1 MKKSITLIFL
11 IIISAQ
17 YSFAQNTTAAFL
29 KLGSGA
35 KALGLANAFVA
46 ASADINALAY
56 NPAGINGI
64 EQKEL
69 SFTHASLANN
79 LNYSFTGYGMP
90 FGNNI
95 IGIGIN
101 YLSNTHI
108 EGRGANRELTNNFS
122 ANDMAV
128 NLSYGRTVSSRLG
141 LGFNL
146 KYIKSEISDISSKG
160 YAFDLGGI
168 YKTSIR
174 GLNFGL
180 SAQNIG
186 SKMKFIDEG
195 DSLPL
200 TIRTGIN
207 YIALGN
213 VVLSMEV
220 DRFIKEKKTT
230 MSAGVEYTV
239 LNSLSLRTGYLKNLN
254 MESLKTGNGLSGGF
268 GLMIRKFKFEYA
280 ITPFGELGDSQ
291 RFSLGMKF

>member
-1 MKKSITLIFL
+1 
-11 IIISAQ
+11 
-17 YSFAQNTTAAFL
+17 
-29 KLGSGA
+29 
-35 KALGLANAFVA
+35 
-46 ASADINALAY
+46 
-56 NPAGINGI
+56 
-64 EQKEL
+64 
-69 SFTHASLANN
+69 
-79 LNYSFTGYGMP
+79 
-90 FGNNI
+90 
-95 IGIGIN
+95 
-101 YLSNTHI
+101 
-108 EGRGANRELTNNFS
+108 
-122 ANDMAV
+122 
-128 NLSYGRTVSSRLG
+128 
-141 LGFNL
+141 
-146 KYIKSEISDISSKG
+146 
-160 YAFDLGGI
+160 I